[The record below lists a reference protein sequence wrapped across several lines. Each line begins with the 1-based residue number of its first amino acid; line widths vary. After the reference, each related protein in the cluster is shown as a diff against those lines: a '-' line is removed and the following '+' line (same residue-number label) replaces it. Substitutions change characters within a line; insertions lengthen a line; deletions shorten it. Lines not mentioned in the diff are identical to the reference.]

1 MDPTQY
7 WLIVAFPLGGGLFT
21 VAGAWKD
28 WDFFMENRR
37 ARLSLSASSADRA
50 LGSSMASSARPS
62 WPGGSWCS

>member
-7 WLIVAFPLGGGLFT
+7 WLIVAFTLGGGLFT

-28 WDFFMENRR
+28 WDFFMENGGP
-37 ARLSLSASSADRA
+37 ASLSASSADRA
-50 LGSSMASSARPS
+50 HGSSMASSARPS